1 MPRLFTGIEIPDDI
15 RERLARLKSPLPGAR
30 WLEPSNMHVTLRF
43 AGDIENHVA
52 RDFANELAAIEM
64 PAFEIR
70 LVGIGVFGGNSPRSL
85 WAGVEA
91 GPELETLARANERA
105 ARAAGLAPEKR
116 AFKPHVTLARLQHT
130 RPEAVARFLERGGA
144 FRTELFVVEHFV
156 LFSSKP
162 QTGGGPYVIEE
173 AFPLPVPGLD
183 AWHESDELR

>member
-15 RERLARLKSPLPGAR
+15 CEFLARLKSPLPGAR
-30 WLEPSNMHVTLRF
+30 WLEPANLHITLRF

-52 RDFANELAAIEM
+52 RDFANELAAIEV

-70 LVGIGVFGGNSPRSL
+70 LAGLGVFGGNAPRSL

-105 ARAAGLAPEKR
+105 ARAAGLAPERR
-116 AFKPHVTLARLQHT
+116 AFKPHVTVARLQHT
-130 RPEAVARFLERGGA
+130 RPEAVAKFLEHSGA
-144 FRTELFVVEHFV
+144 FRTEPFVVERFV

-162 QTGGGPYVIEE
+162 QTGGGPYVVEDE
-173 AFPLPVPGLD
+173 FPLSGTGAGLWQERD
-183 AWHESDELR
+183 ALP